1 MSANLKT
8 GEDFLKDKEGI
19 GSLFDRGF
27 TVVRNAAQ
35 ELDLLSSEGEVV
47 CTMKDGVEYVLRFGD
62 LQVTADKQEATVA
75 EGDAP
80 DGGSVNRYLFVMV
93 RMNENAVD
101 RPELEDLPDL
111 PDSTSAPAA
120 SAAGEESEDSSEAD
134 DAEADDADDD
144 TEVSAENDGN
154 TNESEDEAGDT
165 DGDSEDA
172 PPADADNADGDE
184 TAAIIAERKEIE
196 TQNQRKLDEYQS
208 KLEAGRKNVEELNT
222 RFGDWYYV
230 ISNDV
235 FQKVHLGRED
245 VVKEKAASGEDA
257 STDVDVSEFGA
268 PGAALPGVPGI
279 PGVEGDEEQ

>member
-1 MSANLKT
+1 M
-8 GEDFLKDKEGI
+8 
-19 GSLFDRGF
+19 
-27 TVVRNAAQ
+27 
-35 ELDLLSSEGEVV
+35 
-47 CTMKDGVEYVLRFGD
+47 
-62 LQVTADKQEATVA
+62 
-75 EGDAP
+75 
-80 DGGSVNRYLFVMV
+80 
-93 RMNENAVD
+93 
-101 RPELEDLPDL
+101 
-111 PDSTSAPAA
+111 
-120 SAAGEESEDSSEAD
+120 
-134 DAEADDADDD
+134 
-144 TEVSAENDGN
+144 
-154 TNESEDEAGDT
+154 
-165 DGDSEDA
+165 
-172 PPADADNADGDE
+172 
-184 TAAIIAERKEIE
+184 E